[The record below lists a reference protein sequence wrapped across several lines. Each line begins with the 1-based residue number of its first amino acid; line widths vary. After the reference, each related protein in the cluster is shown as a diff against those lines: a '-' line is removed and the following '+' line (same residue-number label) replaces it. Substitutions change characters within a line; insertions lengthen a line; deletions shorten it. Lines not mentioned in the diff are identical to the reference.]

1 MSEHRTVSHPPANAA
16 NGHATAGAG
25 RAAIWRA
32 AMPWWFVLIWSTGF
46 IVAKYG
52 MPNAEPLT
60 FLALRFGGTLLVM
73 LPIALLT
80 GTPWPRRRAMVGQLA
95 PGGRTELTART
106 ALTERAGSA
115 DAVGPID
122 WTLIAHLAVSGT
134 LIQAVYLGGVWAAIK
149 HGAPAGLAALVV
161 GIQPL
166 LTALFA
172 RVVGEPVSRRQWL
185 GLLCGFAGVGLVV
198 ANKVGVRGIGVG
210 PVALCVLSLLAIT
223 AGTLYQKRFCA
234 HFDLRVGTLVQ
245 FGAAFAVTLPAA
257 WVLET
262 MQVRWNAQMIGAL
275 VWSVLALSIGAISL
289 LFLLI
294 RQGAATKVSSLM
306 YLTPP
311 TTAVMAWLLFGET
324 LSPLSAAGMVVA
336 ALGVALVIERRTM
349 PAASSP

>member
-1 MSEHRTVSHPPANAA
+1 MSERQMAARPPSHSAK
-16 NGHATAGAG
+16 GHATASNA
-25 RAAIWRA
+25 RLSLWSAT
-32 AMPWWFVLIWSTGF
+32 MPWWFVLIWSTGF

-73 LPIALLT
+73 LPVALLT
-80 GTPWPRRRAMVGQLA
+80 GTPWPMRRE
-95 PGGRTELTART
+95 GGG
-106 ALTERAGSA
+106 AGR
-115 DAVGPID
+115 ID
-122 WTLIAHLAVSGT
+122 WPLIAHLAVSGI

-149 HGAPAGLAALVV
+149 QGAPAGLAALIV

-185 GLLCGFAGVGLVV
+185 GLLCGFVGVGLVV

-210 PVALCVLSLLAIT
+210 PVALCVLSLFAIT

-245 FGAAFAVTLPAA
+245 FGAAFVVTLPAA
-257 WVLET
+257 WALET
-262 MQVRWNAQMIGAL
+262 MQVRWNVEMLGAL
-275 VWSVLALSIGAISL
+275 AWSVLALSIGAISL

-294 RQGAATKVSSLM
+294 RHGAATKVSSLM

-311 TTAVMAWLLFGET
+311 TTAVMAWLLFGEM

-336 ALGVALVIERRTM
+336 ALGVALVIERRAV
-349 PAASSP
+349 PVASAS

>member
-1 MSEHRTVSHPPANAA
+1 M
-16 NGHATAGAG
+16 ATWSAT
-25 RAAIWRA
+25 
-32 AMPWWFVLIWSTGF
+32 MPWWFVLIWSTGF

-73 LPIALLT
+73 LPVALLT
-80 GTPWPRRRAMVGQLA
+80 GTPWPTRQTQQVRQVRQVRQARQMGPAA
-95 PGGRTELTART
+95 PGPGAATPRT
-106 ALTERAGSA
+106 RA
-115 DAVGPID
+115 D
-122 WTLIAHLAVSGT
+122 WPLYAHLAVSGI

-149 HGAPAGLAALVV
+149 QGVPAGLAALIV

-198 ANKVGVRGIGVG
+198 ANKVGVRGVDATG
-210 PVALCVLSLLAIT
+210 VALCALSLFAIT
-223 AGTLYQKRFCA
+223 SGTLYQKRFCA

-257 WVLET
+257 WALET
-262 MQVRWNAQMIGAL
+262 MQVRWNAEMIGAL
-275 VWSVLALSIGAISL
+275 AWSVLALSIGAISL

-294 RQGAATKVSSLM
+294 RHGAATKVSSLM

-336 ALGVALVIERRTM
+336 ALGVALVIERRTV
-349 PAASSP
+349 PAAPAS

>member
-1 MSEHRTVSHPPANAA
+1 
-16 NGHATAGAG
+16 
-25 RAAIWRA
+25 
-32 AMPWWFVLIWSTGF
+32 MPWWFVLIWSTGF

-73 LPIALLT
+73 LPVALLT
-80 GTPWPRRRAMVGQLA
+80 GTPWPMRRE
-95 PGGRTELTART
+95 GGGTGR
-106 ALTERAGSA
+106 
-115 DAVGPID
+115 VD
-122 WTLIAHLAVSGT
+122 WPLIAHLAVSGI

-149 HGAPAGLAALVV
+149 QGAPAGLAALIV

-185 GLLCGFAGVGLVV
+185 GLLCGFVGVGLVV

-210 PVALCVLSLLAIT
+210 SVALCGLSLFAIT

-245 FGAAFAVTLPAA
+245 FGAAFVVTLPAA
-257 WVLET
+257 WALET
-262 MQVRWNAQMIGAL
+262 MQVRWNVEMLGAL
-275 VWSVLALSIGAISL
+275 AWSVLALSIGAISL

-294 RQGAATKVSSLM
+294 RHGAATKVSSLM

-311 TTAVMAWLLFGET
+311 TTAVMAWLLFGEM

-336 ALGVALVIERRTM
+336 ALGVALVIERRAV
-349 PAASSP
+349 PVASAS

>member
-1 MSEHRTVSHPPANAA
+1 
-16 NGHATAGAG
+16 
-25 RAAIWRA
+25 
-32 AMPWWFVLIWSTGF
+32 MPWWFVLIWSTGF

-60 FLALRFGGTLLVM
+60 FLTWRYAGTLAVM

-80 GTPWPRRRAMVGQLA
+80 GTPWPRRKVE
-95 PGGRTELTART
+95 GRDGVNW
-106 ALTERAGSA
+106 ALYG
-115 DAVGPID
+115 
-122 WTLIAHLAVSGT
+122 HLAVSGI

-149 HGAPAGLAALVV
+149 HGVPAGLAALIV

-172 RVVGEPVSRRQWL
+172 KVVGEPVSRRQWL

-198 ANKVGVRGIGVG
+198 ANKVGVRGVG
-210 PVALCVLSLLAIT
+210 PAAIALCVLSLVAIT

-234 HFDLRVGTLVQ
+234 QFDLRVGTIVQ
-245 FGAAFAVTLPAA
+245 FGAAFLVTLPAA
-257 WVLET
+257 WLLET
-262 MQVRWNAQMIGAL
+262 MQVRWNAEMFGAL
-275 VWSVLALSIGAISL
+275 AWSILALSIGAISL

-294 RQGAATKVSSLM
+294 RHGAATKVSSLM

-336 ALGVALVIERRTM
+336 ALGVALVIERRSVS
-349 PAASSP
+349 ASTDVKT

>member
-1 MSEHRTVSHPPANAA
+1 M
-16 NGHATAGAG
+16 AGAE

-73 LPIALLT
+73 LPIAWLS
-80 GTPWPRRRAMVGQLA
+80 GMSWPKRRVVEG
-95 PGGRTELTART
+95 
-106 ALTERAGSA
+106 RAGST
-115 DAVGPID
+115 GTIERID
-122 WTLIAHLAVSGT
+122 WPLIAHLAVSGT

-198 ANKVGVRGIGVG
+198 ANKVGVRGIGAG

-257 WVLET
+257 WMLET

-336 ALGVALVIERRTM
+336 ALGVALVIERRAV

>member
-1 MSEHRTVSHPPANAA
+1 MASTSPV
-16 NGHATAGAG
+16 
-25 RAAIWRA
+25 AAIWSA
-32 AMPWWFVLIWSTGF
+32 TMPWWFVLIWSTGF

-60 FLALRFGGTLLVM
+60 FLAWRFGFTLVVM

-80 GTPWPRRRAMVGQLA
+80 RTPWPMRPVAIEGGATRAPA
-95 PGGRTELTART
+95 TTATHHQR
-106 ALTERAGSA
+106 
-115 DAVGPID
+115 ID
-122 WTLIAHLAVSGT
+122 LPLLAHLAVSGI

-149 HGAPAGLAALVV
+149 HGAPAGLAALIV

-166 LTALFA
+166 LTAIFA

-185 GLLCGFAGVGLVV
+185 GLLCGFIGVGLVV
-198 ANKVGVRGIGVG
+198 ANKVGVRGVG
-210 PVALCVLSLLAIT
+210 AGAVLLCVLSLFAIT

-234 HFDLRVGTLVQ
+234 HFDLRVGTVVQ
-245 FGAAFAVTLPAA
+245 FGAAFVVTLPAA
-257 WVLET
+257 WALET
-262 MQVRWNAQMIGAL
+262 MQVRWNLEMIGAL
-275 VWSVLALSIGAISL
+275 AWSVLALSIGAISL

-294 RQGAATKVSSLM
+294 RHGAATKVSSLM

-336 ALGVALVIERRTM
+336 ALGVALVIERRATT
-349 PAASSP
+349 AAATSSGT

>member
-1 MSEHRTVSHPPANAA
+1 M
-16 NGHATAGAG
+16 AGAE

-73 LPIALLT
+73 LPIAWLS
-80 GTPWPRRRAMVGQLA
+80 GMSWPKRRVVEG
-95 PGGRTELTART
+95 
-106 ALTERAGSA
+106 RAGSA
-115 DAVGPID
+115 GTIERID
-122 WTLIAHLAVSGT
+122 WPLIAHLAVSGT

-198 ANKVGVRGIGVG
+198 ANKVGVRGIGAG

-257 WVLET
+257 WMLET

-336 ALGVALVIERRTM
+336 ALGVALVIERRAV

>member
-1 MSEHRTVSHPPANAA
+1 
-16 NGHATAGAG
+16 
-25 RAAIWRA
+25 
-32 AMPWWFVLIWSTGF
+32 MPWWFVLIWSTGF

-60 FLALRFGGTLLVM
+60 FLALRFGATLLIM
-73 LPIALLT
+73 LPIAVLT
-80 GTPWPRRRAMVGQLA
+80 GTPWPVRRAS
-95 PGGRTELTART
+95 PGAEGAAGR
-106 ALTERAGSA
+106 
-115 DAVGPID
+115 ID
-122 WTLIAHLAVSGT
+122 WMLITHLAVSGI

-149 HGAPAGLAALVV
+149 QGAPAGLAALIV

-185 GLLCGFAGVGLVV
+185 GLLCGFVGVGLVV
-198 ANKVGVRGIGVG
+198 ANKVGVRGIGAGAVT
-210 PVALCVLSLLAIT
+210 LSVLSLFAIT

-234 HFDLRVGTLVQ
+234 HFDLRVGTVVQ
-245 FGAAFAVTLPAA
+245 FGAAFLVTLPAA
-257 WVLET
+257 WALET
-262 MQVRWNAQMIGAL
+262 MQVRWNAEMIGAL
-275 VWSVLALSIGAISL
+275 AWSVLALSIGAISL

-294 RQGAATKVSSLM
+294 RHGAATKVSSLM

-336 ALGVALVIERRTM
+336 ALGVALVIERRAA
-349 PAASSP
+349 PAAPAS

>member
-1 MSEHRTVSHPPANAA
+1 M
-16 NGHATAGAG
+16 
-25 RAAIWRA
+25 AIWTA
-32 AMPWWFVLIWSTGF
+32 TMPWWFVLIWSTGF

-60 FLALRFGGTLLVM
+60 FLAWRFGCTLMVM

-80 GTPWPRRRAMVGQLA
+80 RTPWPRRRAHSSHSSHDA
-95 PGGRTELTART
+95 PGAHDPRYACGPDA
-106 ALTERAGSA
+106 APSATER
-115 DAVGPID
+115 ID
-122 WTLIAHLAVSGT
+122 WPLLAHLAVSGI

-149 HGAPAGLAALVV
+149 QGAPAGLAALIV

-185 GLLCGFAGVGLVV
+185 GLLCGFIGVGLVV
-198 ANKVGVRGIGVG
+198 ANKVGVRGIGAGAVT
-210 PVALCVLSLLAIT
+210 LCVLSLFAIT

-234 HFDLRVGTLVQ
+234 HFDLRVGTVVQ
-245 FGAAFAVTLPAA
+245 FGAAFVVTLPAA
-257 WVLET
+257 WALET
-262 MQVRWNAQMIGAL
+262 MQVRWNAEMIGAL

-294 RQGAATKVSSLM
+294 RRGAATKVSSLM

-336 ALGVALVIERRTM
+336 ALGVALVIERRASSA
-349 PAASSP
+349 AASSSSSTSAAP

>member
-1 MSEHRTVSHPPANAA
+1 MAARPPSHSAK
-16 NGHATAGAG
+16 GRATASNA
-25 RAAIWRA
+25 RLSLWSAT
-32 AMPWWFVLIWSTGF
+32 MPWWFVLIWSTGF

-73 LPIALLT
+73 LPVALLT
-80 GTPWPRRRAMVGQLA
+80 GTPWPMRRE
-95 PGGRTELTART
+95 GGG
-106 ALTERAGSA
+106 AGR
-115 DAVGPID
+115 ID
-122 WTLIAHLAVSGT
+122 WPLIAHLAVSGI

-149 HGAPAGLAALVV
+149 QGAPAGLAALIV

-185 GLLCGFAGVGLVV
+185 GLLCGFVGVGLVV

-210 PVALCVLSLLAIT
+210 PVALCVLSLFAIT

-245 FGAAFAVTLPAA
+245 FGAAFVVTLPAA
-257 WVLET
+257 WALET
-262 MQVRWNAQMIGAL
+262 MQVRWNVEMLGAL
-275 VWSVLALSIGAISL
+275 AWSVLALSIGAISL

-294 RQGAATKVSSLM
+294 RHGAATKVSSLM

-311 TTAVMAWLLFGET
+311 TTAVMAWLLFGEM

-336 ALGVALVIERRTM
+336 ALGVALVIERRAV
-349 PAASSP
+349 PVASAS

>member
-1 MSEHRTVSHPPANAA
+1 
-16 NGHATAGAG
+16 
-25 RAAIWRA
+25 
-32 AMPWWFVLIWSTGF
+32 MPWWFVLIWSTGF

-73 LPIALLT
+73 LPVAMLT
-80 GTPWPRRRAMVGQLA
+80 GTPWPVRR
-95 PGGRTELTART
+95 P
-106 ALTERAGSA
+106 SA
-115 DAVGPID
+115 AAADPAVRID
-122 WTLIAHLAVSGT
+122 WPLIAHLAVSGI

-149 HGAPAGLAALVV
+149 LGAPAGLAALVV

-185 GLLCGFAGVGLVV
+185 GLLCGFVGVGLVV
-198 ANKVGVRGIGVG
+198 ANKVGVRGVGAGV
-210 PVALCVLSLLAIT
+210 VALCVLSLFAIT
-223 AGTLYQKRFCA
+223 AGTLYQKRFCS
-234 HFDLRVGTLVQ
+234 HFDLRVGMIVQ
-245 FGAAFAVTLPAA
+245 FGAAFLVTLPAA
-257 WVLET
+257 WALET
-262 MQVRWNAQMIGAL
+262 MHVRWNAEMIGAL
-275 VWSVLALSIGAISL
+275 AWSILALSIGAISL

-294 RQGAATKVSSLM
+294 RRGAATKVSSLM

-336 ALGVALVIERRTM
+336 ALGVALVIERRAA
-349 PAASSP
+349 PAAPAS

>member
-1 MSEHRTVSHPPANAA
+1 
-16 NGHATAGAG
+16 
-25 RAAIWRA
+25 
-32 AMPWWFVLIWSTGF
+32 MPWWFVLIWSTGF

-73 LPIALLT
+73 LPVALLT
-80 GTPWPRRRAMVGQLA
+80 GTPWPVRGAGDGA
-95 PGGRTELTART
+95 P
-106 ALTERAGSA
+106 
-115 DAVGPID
+115 DAVRRMD
-122 WTLIAHLAVSGT
+122 WPLIAHLAVSGI

-149 HGAPAGLAALVV
+149 QGAPAGLAALIV

-185 GLLCGFAGVGLVV
+185 GLLCGFVGVGLVV
-198 ANKVGVRGIGVG
+198 ANKVGVRGVG
-210 PVALCVLSLLAIT
+210 PGAVALCVLSLLAIT

-245 FGAAFAVTLPAA
+245 FGAAFVVTLPAA
-257 WVLET
+257 WALET
-262 MQVRWNAQMIGAL
+262 MQVRWNAEMFAAL
-275 VWSVLALSIGAISL
+275 AWSVLALSIGAISL

-294 RQGAATKVSSLM
+294 RRGAATKVSSLM

-336 ALGVALVIERRTM
+336 ALGVALVIERRAV
-349 PAASSP
+349 PAAPAS

>member
-1 MSEHRTVSHPPANAA
+1 MTERQ
-16 NGHATAGAG
+16 AGQSVAPRAGVTPVTPVTSSTPSTG
-25 RAAIWRA
+25 RAAIWA
-32 AMPWWFVLIWSTGF
+32 ATMPWWFVLIWSTGF

-60 FLALRFGGTLLVM
+60 FLTWRYAGTLVVM

-80 GTPWPRRRAMVGQLA
+80 GTPWPRRKVA
-95 PGGRTELTART
+95 GRDVVHW
-106 ALTERAGSA
+106 ALYG
-115 DAVGPID
+115 
-122 WTLIAHLAVSGT
+122 HLAVSGI

-149 HGAPAGLAALVV
+149 HGVPAGLAALIV

-172 RVVGEPVSRRQWL
+172 KVVGEPVSRRQWL

-198 ANKVGVRGIGVG
+198 ANKVGVRGVG
-210 PVALCVLSLLAIT
+210 PAAIALCVLSLVAIT

-234 HFDLRVGTLVQ
+234 QFDLRVGTIVQ
-245 FGAAFAVTLPAA
+245 FGAAFIVTLPAA
-257 WVLET
+257 WLLET
-262 MQVRWNAQMIGAL
+262 MQVRWNAEMFGAL
-275 VWSVLALSIGAISL
+275 AWSILALSIGAISL

-294 RQGAATKVSSLM
+294 RHGAATKVSSLM

-336 ALGVALVIERRTM
+336 ALGVALVIERRSV
-349 PAASSP
+349 SSSTDVKT

>member
-1 MSEHRTVSHPPANAA
+1 
-16 NGHATAGAG
+16 
-25 RAAIWRA
+25 
-32 AMPWWFVLIWSTGF
+32 MPWWFVLIWSTGF

-73 LPIALLT
+73 LPVALLT
-80 GTPWPRRRAMVGQLA
+80 GTPWPMRRE
-95 PGGRTELTART
+95 GGG
-106 ALTERAGSA
+106 AGR
-115 DAVGPID
+115 VD
-122 WTLIAHLAVSGT
+122 WPLIAHLAVSGI

-149 HGAPAGLAALVV
+149 QGAPAGLAALIV

-185 GLLCGFAGVGLVV
+185 GLLCGFVGVGLVV

-210 PVALCVLSLLAIT
+210 SVALCGLSLFAIT

-245 FGAAFAVTLPAA
+245 FGAAFVVTLPAA
-257 WVLET
+257 WALET
-262 MQVRWNAQMIGAL
+262 MQVRWNVEMLGAL
-275 VWSVLALSIGAISL
+275 AWSVLALSIGAISL

-294 RQGAATKVSSLM
+294 RHGAATKVSSLM

-311 TTAVMAWLLFGET
+311 TTAVMAWLLFGEM

-336 ALGVALVIERRTM
+336 ALGVALVIERRAV
-349 PAASSP
+349 PVASAS

>member
-1 MSEHRTVSHPPANAA
+1 
-16 NGHATAGAG
+16 
-25 RAAIWRA
+25 
-32 AMPWWFVLIWSTGF
+32 MPWWFVLIWSTGF

-60 FLALRFGGTLLVM
+60 FLALRYGGTLVVM

-80 GTPWPRRRAMVGQLA
+80 GTPWPRRNVDSGNATNAARGAT
-95 PGGRTELTART
+95 GGAGGNGANGIGSREGKGPVDW
-106 ALTERAGSA
+106 ALYG
-115 DAVGPID
+115 
-122 WTLIAHLAVSGT
+122 HLAVSGI

-149 HGAPAGLAALVV
+149 HGVPAGLAALIV

-172 RVVGEPVSRRQWL
+172 RLIGEPVSRRQWL
-185 GLLCGFAGVGLVV
+185 GLLCGFVGVGLVV
-198 ANKVGVRGIGVG
+198 ANKVGVRGVG
-210 PVALCVLSLLAIT
+210 MGAIALCVLSLVAIT

-234 HFDLRVGTLVQ
+234 HFDLRVGTIVQ

-257 WVLET
+257 WWLET
-262 MQVRWNAQMIGAL
+262 MQVRWNAEMLGAL
-275 VWSVLALSIGAISL
+275 TWSILALSIGAISL

-294 RQGAATKVSSLM
+294 RHGAATKVSSLM

-336 ALGVALVIERRTM
+336 ALGVALVIERSDRRSASGSASPSTSAKRT
-349 PAASSP
+349 SSATPHADKTHS

>member
-1 MSEHRTVSHPPANAA
+1 MAARPPSHSAK
-16 NGHATAGAG
+16 GHATASNA
-25 RAAIWRA
+25 RLSLWSAT
-32 AMPWWFVLIWSTGF
+32 MPWWFVLIWSTGF

-73 LPIALLT
+73 LPVALLT
-80 GTPWPRRRAMVGQLA
+80 GTPWPMRRE
-95 PGGRTELTART
+95 GGG
-106 ALTERAGSA
+106 AGR
-115 DAVGPID
+115 ID
-122 WTLIAHLAVSGT
+122 WPLIAHLAVSGI

-149 HGAPAGLAALVV
+149 QGAPAGLAALIV

-185 GLLCGFAGVGLVV
+185 GLLCGFVGVGLVV

-210 PVALCVLSLLAIT
+210 PVALCVLSLFAIT

-245 FGAAFAVTLPAA
+245 FGAAFVVTLPAA
-257 WVLET
+257 WALET
-262 MQVRWNAQMIGAL
+262 MQVRWNVEMLGAL
-275 VWSVLALSIGAISL
+275 AWSVLALSIGAISL

-294 RQGAATKVSSLM
+294 RHGAATKVSSLM

-311 TTAVMAWLLFGET
+311 TTAVMAWLLFGEM

-336 ALGVALVIERRTM
+336 ALGVALVIERRAV
-349 PAASSP
+349 PVASAS

>member
-1 MSEHRTVSHPPANAA
+1 
-16 NGHATAGAG
+16 
-25 RAAIWRA
+25 
-32 AMPWWFVLIWSTGF
+32 MPWWFVLIWSTGF

-60 FLALRFGGTLLVM
+60 FLAWRFGCTLAVM

-80 GTPWPRRRAMVGQLA
+80 RSPWPKRAVDATRVVAGPPAGGDLIGRRPLQASRL
-95 PGGRTELTART
+95 
-106 ALTERAGSA
+106 
-115 DAVGPID
+115 GPTHASHLD
-122 WTLIAHLAVSGT
+122 WPLLAHLAVSGI

-149 HGAPAGLAALVV
+149 QGAPAGLAALIV

-185 GLLCGFAGVGLVV
+185 GLLCGFVGVGLVV
-198 ANKVGVRGIGVG
+198 ANKVGVRGVG
-210 PVALCVLSLLAIT
+210 GGTVALCVLSLVAIT

-234 HFDLRVGTLVQ
+234 HFDLRVGTVVQ
-245 FGAAFAVTLPAA
+245 FGAAFVVTLPAA
-257 WVLET
+257 WALET
-262 MQVRWNAQMIGAL
+262 MQVRWNAEMIGAL
-275 VWSVLALSIGAISL
+275 AWSVLALSIGAISL

-294 RQGAATKVSSLM
+294 RHGAATKVSSLM

-324 LSPLSAAGMVVA
+324 LSPVSAAGMVVA
-336 ALGVALVIERRTM
+336 ALGVALVIERRT
-349 PAASSP
+349 SS

>member
-1 MSEHRTVSHPPANAA
+1 MASTGSV
-16 NGHATAGAG
+16 T
-25 RAAIWRA
+25 AIWSA
-32 AMPWWFVLIWSTGF
+32 TMPWWFVLIWSTGF

-60 FLALRFGGTLLVM
+60 FLAWRFGFTLVVM

-80 GTPWPRRRAMVGQLA
+80 RTPWPMRPVAIDGDVTRAA
-95 PGGRTELTART
+95 ATTATHHQR
-106 ALTERAGSA
+106 
-115 DAVGPID
+115 ID
-122 WTLIAHLAVSGT
+122 WPLLAHLAVSGI

-149 HGAPAGLAALVV
+149 QGAPAGLAALVV

-166 LTALFA
+166 LTAIFA

-185 GLLCGFAGVGLVV
+185 GLLCGFIGVGLVV
-198 ANKVGVRGIGVG
+198 ANKVGVRGVG
-210 PVALCVLSLLAIT
+210 TGAVLLCVLSLFAIT

-234 HFDLRVGTLVQ
+234 HFDLRVGTVVQ
-245 FGAAFAVTLPAA
+245 FGAAFVVTLPAA
-257 WVLET
+257 WALET
-262 MQVRWNAQMIGAL
+262 MQVRWNLEMIGAL
-275 VWSVLALSIGAISL
+275 AWSVLALSIGAISL

-294 RQGAATKVSSLM
+294 RHGAATKVSSLM

-336 ALGVALVIERRTM
+336 ALGVALVIERRATT
-349 PAASSP
+349 AAATSSGT

>member
-1 MSEHRTVSHPPANAA
+1 
-16 NGHATAGAG
+16 
-25 RAAIWRA
+25 
-32 AMPWWFVLIWSTGF
+32 MPWWFVLIWSTGF

-60 FLALRFGGTLLVM
+60 FLALRYGGTLVVM

-80 GTPWPRRRAMVGQLA
+80 GTPWPRRNVDSGNATNA
-95 PGGRTELTART
+95 TNAASGGDGTHGIGS
-106 ALTERAGSA
+106 RAGRGQ
-115 DAVGPID
+115 VD
-122 WTLIAHLAVSGT
+122 WALYGHLAVSGI

-149 HGAPAGLAALVV
+149 HGVPAGLAALIV

-172 RVVGEPVSRRQWL
+172 RLIGEPVSRRQWL
-185 GLLCGFAGVGLVV
+185 GLLCGFVGVGLVV
-198 ANKVGVRGIGVG
+198 ANKVGVRGVGIGAI
-210 PVALCVLSLLAIT
+210 ALCVMSLVAIT

-234 HFDLRVGTLVQ
+234 HFDLRVGTIVQ
-245 FGAAFAVTLPAA
+245 FGAAFVVTLPAA
-257 WVLET
+257 WLLET
-262 MQVRWNAQMIGAL
+262 MQVRWNAEMLGAL
-275 VWSVLALSIGAISL
+275 AWSILALSIGAISL

-294 RQGAATKVSSLM
+294 RHGAATKVSSLM

-336 ALGVALVIERRTM
+336 ALGVALVIERTERRS
-349 PAASSP
+349 ASRSGSACASPSAQRSTSTAPHADKTHS

>member
-1 MSEHRTVSHPPANAA
+1 MSERQTAARPPSHSAK
-16 NGHATAGAG
+16 GRATASNA
-25 RAAIWRA
+25 RLSIWSA
-32 AMPWWFVLIWSTGF
+32 TMPWWFVLIWSTGF

-73 LPIALLT
+73 LPVALLT
-80 GTPWPRRRAMVGQLA
+80 GTPWPMRRAG
-95 PGGRTELTART
+95 
-106 ALTERAGSA
+106 GSA
-115 DAVGPID
+115 GRID
-122 WTLIAHLAVSGT
+122 WPLIAHLAVSGI

-149 HGAPAGLAALVV
+149 QGAPAGLAALIV

-210 PVALCVLSLLAIT
+210 PVALCVLSLFAIT

-245 FGAAFAVTLPAA
+245 FGAAFVVTLPAA
-257 WVLET
+257 GALET
-262 MQVRWNAQMIGAL
+262 MQVRWNVEMFGAL
-275 VWSVLALSIGAISL
+275 AWSVLALSIGAISL

-294 RQGAATKVSSLM
+294 RHGAATKVSSLM

-311 TTAVMAWLLFGET
+311 TTAVMAWLLFGEM

-336 ALGVALVIERRTM
+336 ALGVALVIERR
-349 PAASSP
+349 AAPVASAS

>member
-1 MSEHRTVSHPPANAA
+1 MTERTEGAVPTAAA
-16 NGHATAGAG
+16 NG
-25 RAAIWRA
+25 RASIWSA

-60 FLALRFGGTLLVM
+60 FLTLRYGGTLIVM

-80 GTPWPRRRAMVGQLA
+80 GTPWPRREVAGHHGASQVNW
-95 PGGRTELTART
+95 
-106 ALTERAGSA
+106 ALYG
-115 DAVGPID
+115 
-122 WTLIAHLAVSGT
+122 HLAVSGI

-149 HGAPAGLAALVV
+149 HGVPAGLAALIV

-172 RVVGEPVSRRQWL
+172 RLIGEPVSRRQWF
-185 GLLCGFAGVGLVV
+185 GLLCGFVGVGLVV
-198 ANKVGVRGIGVG
+198 ANKVGVRGVG
-210 PVALCVLSLLAIT
+210 PGAIALCVLSLVAIT

-234 HFDLRVGTLVQ
+234 HFDLRVGTIVQ
-245 FGAAFAVTLPAA
+245 FGAAFVVTLPAA
-257 WVLET
+257 YLLET
-262 MQVRWNAQMIGAL
+262 MQVRWNAEMLGAL
-275 VWSVLALSIGAISL
+275 AWSILALSIGAISL

-294 RQGAATKVSSLM
+294 RHGAATKVSSLM

-336 ALGVALVIERRTM
+336 ALGVALVIERTERRSVSASGSTTASAAAKRRT
-349 PAASSP
+349 

>member
-1 MSEHRTVSHPPANAA
+1 
-16 NGHATAGAG
+16 
-25 RAAIWRA
+25 
-32 AMPWWFVLIWSTGF
+32 MPWWFVLIWSTGF

-73 LPIALLT
+73 LPVALLT
-80 GTPWPRRRAMVGQLA
+80 GTPWPMRRE
-95 PGGRTELTART
+95 GGG
-106 ALTERAGSA
+106 AGR
-115 DAVGPID
+115 ID
-122 WTLIAHLAVSGT
+122 WPLIAHLAVSGI

-149 HGAPAGLAALVV
+149 QGAPAGLAALIV

-185 GLLCGFAGVGLVV
+185 GLLCGFVGVGLVV

-210 PVALCVLSLLAIT
+210 PVALCVLSLFAIT

-245 FGAAFAVTLPAA
+245 FGAAFVVTLPAA
-257 WVLET
+257 WALET
-262 MQVRWNAQMIGAL
+262 MQVRWNVEMLGAL
-275 VWSVLALSIGAISL
+275 AWSVLALSIGAISL

-294 RQGAATKVSSLM
+294 RHGAATKVSSLM

-311 TTAVMAWLLFGET
+311 TTAVMAWLLFGEM

-336 ALGVALVIERRTM
+336 ALGVALVIERRAV
-349 PAASSP
+349 PVASAS

>member
-1 MSEHRTVSHPPANAA
+1 
-16 NGHATAGAG
+16 
-25 RAAIWRA
+25 
-32 AMPWWFVLIWSTGF
+32 MPWWFVLIWSTGF

-73 LPIALLT
+73 LPVALLT
-80 GTPWPRRRAMVGQLA
+80 GTPWPMRRAG
-95 PGGRTELTART
+95 
-106 ALTERAGSA
+106 GSA
-115 DAVGPID
+115 GRID
-122 WTLIAHLAVSGT
+122 WPLIAHLAVSGI

-149 HGAPAGLAALVV
+149 QGAPAGLAALIV

-210 PVALCVLSLLAIT
+210 PVALCVLSLFAIT

-245 FGAAFAVTLPAA
+245 FGAAFVVTLPAA
-257 WVLET
+257 GALET
-262 MQVRWNAQMIGAL
+262 MQVRWNVEMFGAL
-275 VWSVLALSIGAISL
+275 AWSVLALSIGAISL

-294 RQGAATKVSSLM
+294 RHGAATKVSSLM

-311 TTAVMAWLLFGET
+311 TTAVMAWLLFGEM

-336 ALGVALVIERRTM
+336 ALGVALVIERR
-349 PAASSP
+349 AAPVASAS

>member
-1 MSEHRTVSHPPANAA
+1 MSDRSTSSASASR
-16 NGHATAGAG
+16 GISAGPT
-25 RAAIWRA
+25 AIWSA
-32 AMPWWFVLIWSTGF
+32 TMPWWFVLIWSTGF

-73 LPIALLT
+73 LPVALLT
-80 GTPWPRRRAMVGQLA
+80 GTPWPTRQASSSS
-95 PGGRTELTART
+95 GR
-106 ALTERAGSA
+106 
-115 DAVGPID
+115 DAVGAIARAD
-122 WTLIAHLAVSGT
+122 WALYAHLAVSGI

-149 HGAPAGLAALVV
+149 HGVPAGLAALIV

-198 ANKVGVRGIGVG
+198 ANKLGVRGLSASA
-210 PVALCVLSLLAIT
+210 VALCVLSLFAIT
-223 AGTLYQKRFCA
+223 SGTLYQKRFCA

-257 WVLET
+257 WALET
-262 MQVRWNAQMIGAL
+262 MEVRWNAEMIGAL
-275 VWSVLALSIGAISL
+275 AWSVLALSIGAISL

-294 RQGAATKVSSLM
+294 RHGAATKVSSLM

-336 ALGVALVIERRTM
+336 ALGVALVIERRSA
-349 PAASSP
+349 PASPAS

>member
-1 MSEHRTVSHPPANAA
+1 
-16 NGHATAGAG
+16 
-25 RAAIWRA
+25 
-32 AMPWWFVLIWSTGF
+32 MPWWFVLIWSTGF

-73 LPIALLT
+73 LPVALLT
-80 GTPWPRRRAMVGQLA
+80 GTPWPVRRVSTGVQD
-95 PGGRTELTART
+95 
-106 ALTERAGSA
+106 SA
-115 DAVGPID
+115 KRID
-122 WTLIAHLAVSGT
+122 WPLIAHLAVSGI

-149 HGAPAGLAALVV
+149 QGAPAGLAALIV

-185 GLLCGFAGVGLVV
+185 GLLCGFVGVGLVV
-198 ANKVGVRGIGVG
+198 ANKVGVRGIGAG
-210 PVALCVLSLLAIT
+210 AVALCVLSLFAIT

-245 FGAAFAVTLPAA
+245 FGAAFLVTLPAA
-257 WVLET
+257 FALET
-262 MQVRWNAQMIGAL
+262 MQVRWNAEMFGAL
-275 VWSVLALSIGAISL
+275 AWSVLALSIGAISL

-294 RQGAATKVSSLM
+294 RHGAATKVSSLM

-336 ALGVALVIERRTM
+336 ALGVALVIERRAA
-349 PAASSP
+349 PAAPAS

>member
-1 MSEHRTVSHPPANAA
+1 
-16 NGHATAGAG
+16 
-25 RAAIWRA
+25 
-32 AMPWWFVLIWSTGF
+32 MPWWFVLIWSTGF

-73 LPIALLT
+73 LPIAWLT
-80 GTPWPRRRAMVGQLA
+80 RTPWPRQ
-95 PGGRTELTART
+95 
-106 ALTERAGSA
+106 RAGVGLA
-115 DAVGPID
+115 GQAGPAGAVGRID

-185 GLLCGFAGVGLVV
+185 GLLCGFVGVGLVV
-198 ANKVGVRGIGVG
+198 ANKIGVRGVGAG
-210 PVALCVLSLLAIT
+210 PVILCVLSLLAIT

-257 WVLET
+257 WLLET

-275 VWSVLALSIGAISL
+275 VWSVFALSIGAISL
-289 LFLLI
+289 LFVLI

-336 ALGVALVIERRTM
+336 ALGVALVIERRAI
-349 PAASSP
+349 PAALAP

>member
-1 MSEHRTVSHPPANAA
+1 MSEQRTASPHPSNAA
-16 NGHATAGAG
+16 KASADVLAAPGSART
-25 RAAIWRA
+25 AIWA
-32 AMPWWFVLIWSTGF
+32 ATMPWWFVLIWSTGF

-60 FLALRFGGTLLVM
+60 FLAWRFGCTLAVM
-73 LPIALLT
+73 LPITLLT
-80 GTPWPRRRAMVGQLA
+80 RTPWPRRRVPSPDASPHGVGHID
-95 PGGRTELTART
+95 R
-106 ALTERAGSA
+106 
-115 DAVGPID
+115 ID
-122 WTLIAHLAVSGT
+122 WTLLMHLAVSGI

-149 HGAPAGLAALVV
+149 QGAPAGLTALIV

-185 GLLCGFAGVGLVV
+185 GLLCGFIGVGLVV
-198 ANKVGVRGIGVG
+198 ANKLGVRGIGAGAVT
-210 PVALCVLSLLAIT
+210 LCVLSLFAIT

-234 HFDLRVGTLVQ
+234 HFDLRVGTVVQ
-245 FGAAFAVTLPAA
+245 FGAAFVVTLPAA
-257 WVLET
+257 WALET
-262 MQVRWNAQMIGAL
+262 MQVRWNAEMIGAL
-275 VWSVLALSIGAISL
+275 AWSVLALSIGAISL

-294 RQGAATKVSSLM
+294 RRGAATKVSSLM

-336 ALGVALVIERRTM
+336 ALGVALVIERRVAS
-349 PAASSP
+349 PSPASS

>member
-1 MSEHRTVSHPPANAA
+1 
-16 NGHATAGAG
+16 
-25 RAAIWRA
+25 
-32 AMPWWFVLIWSTGF
+32 MPWWFVLIWSTGF

-60 FLALRFGGTLLVM
+60 FLAWRFGFTLVVM

-80 GTPWPRRRAMVGQLA
+80 RTPPWPMRPVAMEGDV
-95 PGGRTELTART
+95 ARV
-106 ALTERAGSA
+106 SA
-115 DAVGPID
+115 TMATPQQRID
-122 WTLIAHLAVSGT
+122 WPLLAHLAVSGI

-149 HGAPAGLAALVV
+149 QGAPAGLAALVV

-166 LTALFA
+166 LTAIFA

-185 GLLCGFAGVGLVV
+185 GLLCGFIGVGLVV
-198 ANKVGVRGIGVG
+198 ANKVGVRGVG
-210 PVALCVLSLLAIT
+210 AGAVMLCVLSLFAIT

-234 HFDLRVGTLVQ
+234 RFDLRVGTVVQ

-257 WVLET
+257 WALET
-262 MQVRWNAQMIGAL
+262 MQVRWNLEMIGAL
-275 VWSVLALSIGAISL
+275 AWSVLALSIGAISL

-294 RQGAATKVSSLM
+294 RHGAATKVSSLM

-336 ALGVALVIERRTM
+336 ALGVALVIERRAT
-349 PAASSP
+349 SSGT

>member
-1 MSEHRTVSHPPANAA
+1 MSEHRTVSPSPANAPQ
-16 NGHATAGAG
+16 GREMAGTE

-73 LPIALLT
+73 LPIAWLT
-80 GTPWPRRRAMVGQLA
+80 GMSWPRRRAVE
-95 PGGRTELTART
+95 GRAVTAGTIGR
-106 ALTERAGSA
+106 
-115 DAVGPID
+115 ID
-122 WTLIAHLAVSGT
+122 WPLIAHLAVSGT

-198 ANKVGVRGIGVG
+198 ANKVGVRGIGAV

-257 WVLET
+257 WMLET

-336 ALGVALVIERRTM
+336 ALGVALVIERRAM

>member
-1 MSEHRTVSHPPANAA
+1 
-16 NGHATAGAG
+16 
-25 RAAIWRA
+25 
-32 AMPWWFVLIWSTGF
+32 MPWWFVLIWSTGF

-73 LPIALLT
+73 LPVAMLT
-80 GTPWPRRRAMVGQLA
+80 GTPWPVRRVGA
-95 PGGRTELTART
+95 GAGGV
-106 ALTERAGSA
+106 AGR
-115 DAVGPID
+115 ID
-122 WTLIAHLAVSGT
+122 WRLIAHLAVSGI

-149 HGAPAGLAALVV
+149 QGAPAGLAALIV

-185 GLLCGFAGVGLVV
+185 GLLCGFIGVGLVV
-198 ANKVGVRGIGVG
+198 ANKVGVRGVGAGV
-210 PVALCVLSLLAIT
+210 VALCALSLFAIT
-223 AGTLYQKRFCA
+223 AGTLYQKRFCS
-234 HFDLRVGTLVQ
+234 HFDLRVGTIVQ
-245 FGAAFAVTLPAA
+245 FGAAFVVTLPAA
-257 WVLET
+257 WALET
-262 MQVRWNAQMIGAL
+262 MQVHWNAEMIGAL
-275 VWSVLALSIGAISL
+275 AWSILALSIGAISL

-294 RQGAATKVSSLM
+294 RRGAATKVSSLM

-336 ALGVALVIERRTM
+336 ALGVALVIERRAAPVVT
-349 PAASSP
+349 PAS